1 MKDII
6 VIVGPTGIGKTKLSI
21 ELAKKLDAE
30 IINGDSVSIYR
41 RLNIGSAKPTKEE
54 QSGIPHHLIDIKD
67 VDEDYTVFD
76 YQKDVRKKIEEI
88 TSRGKQI
95 IIVGGTGLYIKAA
108 LYDYRFTEGTTYNEY
123 ADLSNEEILS
133 RIKEYKIE
141 NLPELNNRKRLV
153 RLLNKL
159 ENNEEIT
166 NDKDKLL
173 YNIKVIGLTIDRETL
188 YKKINKRVDIMMENG
203 LLDEIKSLKDDY
215 KKSRILNSGIGYK
228 EFYDYLYSNKP
239 LEEVIEEIKKNSR
252 HFAKRQY
259 TFFNHQFNTK
269 WFEVDL
275 NNFNNT
281 IEDTLNILMNETY
294 FSISFYFVQI

>member
-41 RLNIGSAKPTKEE
+41 KLDIGSAKPTIEE
-54 QSGIPHHLIDIKD
+54 REGIPHHLIDIKD

-76 YQKDVRKKIEEI
+76 YQKDVRRLIEEI
-88 TSRGKQI
+88 SSRNKRI

-108 LYDYRFTEGTTYNEY
+108 LYDYNFTEGTTYNEY
-123 ADLSNEEILS
+123 NDLTNEEILNK
-133 RIKEYKIE
+133 IKTYNIDK
-141 NLPELNNRKRLV
+141 LPELNNRKRLV

-166 NDKDKLL
+166 NNKDKLL
-173 YNIKVIGLTIDRETL
+173 YNINVIGLETDRETL
-188 YKKINKRVDIMMENG
+188 YDRINKRVDIMVKNG
-203 LLDEIKSLKDDY
+203 LIDEINSLKEY
-215 KKSRILNSGIGYK
+215 YPNSRILNSAIGYK
-228 EFYDYLYSNKP
+228 EFNDYLYNNGS
-239 LEEVIEEIKKNSR
+239 LEEAIEMIKLNSR
-252 HFAKRQY
+252 RFAKRQF
-259 TFFNHQFNTK
+259 TFFRNQFDTK
-269 WFEVDL
+269 WFSVDL

-281 IEDTLNILMNETY
+281 INEVY
-294 FSISFYFVQI
+294 EYIKKEA

>member
-30 IINGDSVSIYR
+30 IINGDSVSIYK

-76 YQKDVRKKIEEI
+76 YQKDIRKKIEEI

-108 LYDYRFTEGTTYNEY
+108 LYDYKFTEGTTYNEY
-123 ADLSNEEILS
+123 NDLSNEEILS
-133 RIKEYKIE
+133 KIKEYKVE
-141 NLPELNNRKRLV
+141 KLPELNNRKRLV

-166 NDKDKLL
+166 NNKDKLL
-173 YNIKVIGLTIDRETL
+173 YNIKVIGLTTDRETL
-188 YKKINKRVDIMMENG
+188 YKRINKRVDIMMENG
-203 LLDEIKSLKDDY
+203 LLDEINSLKEDY
-215 KKSRILNSGIGYK
+215 KNSRILNSGIGYK
-228 EFYDYLYSNKP
+228 EFYDYLYNNKS
-239 LEEVIEEIKKNSR
+239 LEDVIDDIKKNSR

-259 TFFNHQFNTK
+259 TFFNHQFNTN
-269 WFEVDL
+269 WFNVDL
-275 NNFNNT
+275 NNFDNT
-281 IEDTLNILMNETY
+281 IIEVMKFLKK
-294 FSISFYFVQI
+294 

>member
-30 IINGDSVSIYR
+30 IINGDSVSIYK

-76 YQKDVRKKIEEI
+76 YQKDIRKKIEEI

-108 LYDYRFTEGTTYNEY
+108 LYDYKFTEGTTYNEY
-123 ADLSNEEILS
+123 NDLSNEEILS
-133 RIKEYKIE
+133 KIKEYKVE
-141 NLPELNNRKRLV
+141 KLPELNNRKRLV

-166 NDKDKLL
+166 NNKDKLL
-173 YNIKVIGLTIDRETL
+173 YNIKVIGLTTDRETL
-188 YKKINKRVDIMMENG
+188 YKRIDKRVDIMMENG
-203 LLDEIKSLKDDY
+203 LLDEINSLKEDY
-215 KKSRILNSGIGYK
+215 KNSRILNSGIGYK
-228 EFYDYLYSNKP
+228 EFYDYLYSNKS
-239 LEEVIEEIKKNSR
+239 LETVIEEIKKNSR

-259 TFFNHQFNTK
+259 TFFNHQFNTN
-269 WFEVDL
+269 WFNVDL
-275 NNFNNT
+275 NNFDNT
-281 IEDTLNILMNETY
+281 IIEVMKFLKK
-294 FSISFYFVQI
+294 

>member
-30 IINGDSVSIYR
+30 IINGDSVSIYK

-54 QSGIPHHLIDIKD
+54 QSGIPHQLIDIKD

-76 YQKDVRKKIEEI
+76 YQKDIRKKIEEI

-108 LYDYRFTEGTTYNEY
+108 LYDYKFTEGTTYNEY
-123 ADLSNEEILS
+123 NDLSNEEILS
-133 RIKEYKIE
+133 KIKEYKVE
-141 NLPELNNRKRLV
+141 KLPELNNRKRLV

-166 NDKDKLL
+166 NNKDKLL
-173 YNIKVIGLTIDRETL
+173 YNIKVIGLTTDRETL
-188 YKKINKRVDIMMENG
+188 YKRIDKRVDIMMENG
-203 LLDEIKSLKDDY
+203 LLDEINSLKEDY
-215 KKSRILNSGIGYK
+215 KNSRILNSGIGYK
-228 EFYDYLYSNKP
+228 EFYDYLYSNKS
-239 LEEVIEEIKKNSR
+239 LETVIEEIKKNSR

-259 TFFNHQFNTK
+259 TFFNHQFNTN
-269 WFEVDL
+269 WFNVDL
-275 NNFNNT
+275 NNFDNT
-281 IEDTLNILMNETY
+281 IIEVMN
-294 FSISFYFVQI
+294 FLKK